1 MFAAP
6 RDDIARA
13 ELAHWQIQRL
23 SLLLR
28 DILPGNRF
36 YARKFQQAGIDVA
49 SLSLPADLPRLPFTT
64 KSELLDDQAQHPP
77 YGEIL
82 TYPVEHYSR
91 LHQTSGTAGRPLR
104 WLDTP
109 ESWSRLLDCWMTMLG
124 MAGVTAADRL
134 FFPFSFGPFLGFWT
148 AFEAASRLGCL
159 CLPGGGLSS
168 SARLRFLLD
177 NQATVILCTPTYAL
191 HLAEIAQT
199 DGIDLVGSTVRKV
212 IVAGEPGGSIPA
224 TRGRIESAWGARLFD
239 HTGMTE
245 TGPLGIE
252 CSEQPGGL
260 HLLETECLAEVID
273 PETTQSVPA
282 GTEGELVLTT
292 FDRPG
297 SPLVRYRTGDL
308 VRVDP
313 RPCPCG
319 RALVRLD
326 GGIRGRVDDMIVLR
340 GNNLHPSALQT
351 ILHRLAEV
359 AEYRME
365 VDYKAALPVLRI
377 EVEPRP
383 GVAGDALARARRTR
397 HPHGTAFPRRGAGR
411 SARKSAPLRNE
422 GPPTGTKKRT
432 RYCKRSLEIVKK
444 QSAVSDQQSA
454 KHNRTD
460 R

>member
-6 RDDIARA
+6 RDDFGRA
-13 ELAHWQIQRL
+13 ELTDWQVQRL
-23 SLLLR
+23 SSLLR
-28 DILPGNRF
+28 EILPANRF
-36 YARKFQQAGIDVA
+36 YARKFREAGVDVA
-49 SLSLPADLPRLPFTT
+49 ALSLPADLSRLPFTT
-64 KSELLDDQAQHPP
+64 KAELLEDQACHPP

-82 TYPVEHYSR
+82 TYPVERYSR
-91 LHQTSGTAGRPLR
+91 LHQTSGTSGRPLR

-109 ESWSRLLDCWMTMLG
+109 ESWSRLLDCWAVMFR
-124 MAGVTAADRL
+124 MAGVTSADRL

-177 NQATVILCTPTYAL
+177 NEATVVLCTPTYAL
-191 HLAEIAQT
+191 RLAEVAQSE
-199 DGIDLVGSTVRKV
+199 GIDLPGSPVRKV

-252 CSEQPGGL
+252 CSEQAGGL

-273 PETTQSVPA
+273 PETKMPVAA

-292 FDRPG
+292 LNRPG

-308 VRVDP
+308 VCVDP
-313 RPCPCG
+313 RPCPC
-319 RALVRLD
+319 RRVLLRLD
-326 GGIRGRVDDMIVLR
+326 GGIRGRADDMIVLR
-340 GNNLHPSALQT
+340 GNNLHPEALQT
-351 ILHRLAEV
+351 ILHRFVEV

-365 VDYKAALPVLRI
+365 VDHSSTLTVLRV
-377 EVEPRP
+377 EVEPQP
-383 GVAGDALARARRTR
+383 GVAHDTLAERVEHAIRTELLFRAEVRAVPPGSLPRFEMKARRLLR
-397 HPHGTAFPRRGAGR
+397 KNDHGTASDPR
-411 SARKSAPLRNE
+411 K
-422 GPPTGTKKRT
+422 
-432 RYCKRSLEIVKK
+432 
-444 QSAVSDQQSA
+444 
-454 KHNRTD
+454 
-460 R
+460 